1 MLVCALAKVGIRRPV
16 KFSGRRTMTSISLA
30 FEIIAKSTNT
40 VPYSCVTFGAIIMP
54 DPSRNCR
61 GFDANIF
68 TRQCHLSKTK
78 LRTEIIHLAWTNAAI
93 AS

>member
-1 MLVCALAKVGIRRPV
+1 
-16 KFSGRRTMTSISLA
+16 MTSISWA

-40 VPYSCVTFGAIIMP
+40 VSYSCVTFGVIIML

-61 GFDANIF
+61 GFGANLF

-78 LRTEIIHLAWTNAAI
+78 FRTEIIHLAWINAAI
-93 AS
+93 AN